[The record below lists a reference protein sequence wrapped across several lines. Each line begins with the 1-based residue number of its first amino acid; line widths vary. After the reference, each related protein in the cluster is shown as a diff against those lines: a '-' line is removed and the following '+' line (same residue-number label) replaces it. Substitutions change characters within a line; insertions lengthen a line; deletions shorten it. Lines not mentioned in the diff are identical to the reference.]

1 MMTAVNAKQLNDL
14 EERLERLRV
23 LYEQYFL
30 GIEKREPIDERT
42 KLARDIRIASETF
55 SPNVA
60 VRFRAQN
67 LKSRLITYEQYW
79 TRTIREIESGTY
91 RRQRFQNAIRAKAE
105 AEAAATPRKVKP
117 TGHVEIGGEHPFAS
131 VIEEYRRIQR
141 EAGQAQVDPAKLAET
156 LRRQESQLREKFGVK
171 SIEFRVVLED
181 GKPKLKA
188 KPIK

>member
-1 MMTAVNAKQLNDL
+1 MMSAVNAEQLKDL

-23 LYEQYFL
+23 QYEQYFL
-30 GIEKREPIDERT
+30 GIEKREPIDERS
-42 KLARDIRIASETF
+42 KLAREIRIASETF
-55 SPNVA
+55 SPNA
-60 VRFRAQN
+60 ALRFRAQN

-79 TRTIREIESGTY
+79 TRTVREIESGTY

-105 AEAAATPRKVKP
+105 AEAAAAPRKAKP
-117 TGHVEIGGEHPFAS
+117 TGHVEIGGEHPFGK

-156 LRRQESQLREKFGVK
+156 LRKQEAQLREKFGAK
-171 SIEFRVVLED
+171 SVEFRVVLED

-188 KPIK
+188 RPIK